1 MSSPLRILLQT
12 TLKTGTVND
21 WTINAFSLLAQTL
34 AGLSDAQG
42 QPLFEVVSRDR
53 NPDDSGH
60 DPVLTHLNPEEF
72 NQLWLFALDV
82 GDGLTDAEQAGIL
95 YFHRQG
101 GGILTTRDHQDMGI
115 SMCGLDNIGDLHY
128 FHTAQC
134 DPDPA
139 RCCRDDTETL
149 SIDWPNY
156 HSGANG
162 DYQTITPIEPVHPLL
177 VSTQNPEGVIQLFP
191 AHPHEGGIG
200 VPAEAHHARVI
211 ATGVSKLSGNVFN
224 LAIASEHHRDASGFT
239 LGRQVAQSTFHHF
252 VDYNWDINQGCPDFV
267 EEPPGHGMATHPQA
281 RQDIQTYVKNIALWL
296 AGKL

>member
-1 MSSPLRILLQT
+1 MNSPMRILLQT
-12 TLKTGTVND
+12 TLDASTVND
-21 WTINAFSLLAQTL
+21 WTIHTFSLLAQTL
-34 AGLSDAQG
+34 ASMTDAQG
-42 QPLFEVVSRDR
+42 QPLFEVVARDR
-53 NPDDSGH
+53 NPDASGH
-60 DPVLTHLNPEEF
+60 DPVLTHLNTDEF

-82 GDGLTDAEQAGIL
+82 GSGLTDAEQTGIL

-115 SMCGLDNIGDLHY
+115 SMCGLDHIGEFHY

-162 DYQTITPIEPVHPLL
+162 DYQTITPIEPIHPLL
-177 VSTQNPEGVIQLFP
+177 KSTESPDGVIRLFP

-200 VPAEAHHARVI
+200 VPEGAHSARVI
-211 ATGVSKLSGNVFN
+211 ATGVSKLSGKAFNV
-224 LAIASEHHRDASGFT
+224 AIASEHTRDPSGFT
-239 LGRQVAQSTFHHF
+239 LGRMVAQSTFHHF
-252 VDYNWDINQGCPDFV
+252 VDYNWDISKGCPTFV
-267 EEPPGHGMATHPQA
+267 EEPPGNGMATHPQA
-281 RQDIQTYVKNIALWL
+281 LNDIHAYVKNVALWL
-296 AGKL
+296 AGKI